1 MNPVLSIVSFPFSRY
16 TAPRRRDRSAVVD
29 RSTIGTIVPRSTV
42 IPAKAGTQKGRAT
55 LTPHSSLLSTHSSKA
70 SPLSLE
76 GEGRGEGEISHSS
89 LLSTPLSLPKGLTQ
103 CITSPPSTLNA
114 CPVMFRAPG
123 PARNTAIAAMSSGSF
138 DRPIG
143 MFSLRRR

>member
-1 MNPVLSIVSFPFSRY
+1 MNPVLSIVSFPFSRC
-16 TAPRRRDRSAVVD
+16 TAPRRHDRSAVVD
-29 RSTIGTIVPRSTV
+29 RSTIVPRSTV
-42 IPAKAGTQKGRAT
+42 IPAKAGIQKGRAT
-55 LTPHSSLLSTHSSKA
+55 LTPQKPTP
-70 SPLSLE
+70 SPLRERAGVRVKSL
-76 GEGRGEGEISHSS
+76 
-89 LLSTPLSLPKGLTQ
+89 TPVLSLPKGLTQ

-143 MFSLRRR
+143 MFSLR